1 MDETT
6 FSADLSKSESLSHID
21 LPNLGLNH
29 VLNSERLLA
38 DKLHQVSNF
47 D

>member
-6 FSADLSKSESLSHID
+6 FSADLSKSESMNNID
-21 LPNLGLNH
+21 MQNLGINNI
-29 VLNSERLLA
+29 LNSERQLA
-38 DKLHQVSNF
+38 GKLHEVSNF